1 MQKIVTPYNSKNK
14 KKKQIQHMFNNIAK
28 SYDFLNH
35 FLSLGIDIYWRK
47 KMIKAILS
55 VNQNPNLIL
64 DIATGT
70 GDVAVMAAKY
80 TKAKITAID
89 ISENMLEIAKKKI
102 EKYKLTNQIKI
113 QFGDSESH
121 SFKNNS
127 YDAITVGFGIRNFEN
142 REKGIKEIYRILKKN
157 GILVILEPCTPIFFP
172 FKQLYYIYMHYIL
185 PFIGKIISKDNYA
198 YN

>member
-113 QFGDSESH
+113 QFGDSESL
-121 SFKNNS
+121 SFNESLITLNS
-127 YDAITVGFGIRNFEN
+127 
-142 REKGIKEIYRILKKN
+142 
-157 GILVILEPCTPIFFP
+157 VI
-172 FKQLYYIYMHYIL
+172 
-185 PFIGKIISKDNYA
+185 
-198 YN
+198 